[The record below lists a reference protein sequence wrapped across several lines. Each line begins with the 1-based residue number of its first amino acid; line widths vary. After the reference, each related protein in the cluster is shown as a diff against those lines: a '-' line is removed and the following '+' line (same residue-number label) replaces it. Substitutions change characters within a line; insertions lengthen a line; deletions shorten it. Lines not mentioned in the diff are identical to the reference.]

1 MDGELINNIMFFSK
15 ILLQG
20 FIPMI
25 SYFATNKVL
34 STYTLHKDF
43 KPKDIS
49 KVSIPLELKQ
59 KYTDIEI
66 SQIGSKKVREA
77 VLEFA
82 DILEKEFPKDSL
94 INFYNNVNEVKIK
107 RNGGILFLSA
117 EGTYSCEKNKIDY
130 CTLTSIYH
138 ELFHMASAV
147 FDNERK
153 LGYAGFRQAYYKP
166 GSELKGI
173 NIGVGINEGYTQL
186 LALRYFGDK
195 HKISKTYKFEVG
207 IVEKLEKI
215 VGQDEMKR
223 LYLNANLM
231 GLIENLKQYANEED
245 VLNFINGVDLVSKHS
260 SDLFLLSNDKMKTSI
275 INVYTFL
282 LQAYIT
288 KLKKQVENGI
298 ITTNEFVEQSTQYIK
313 SLGTSVKVG
322 GHNYEFLSVDSLL
335 DNLEKGINTQ
345 EEYFNFINNGGTWS
359 EYAKMGAEKY
369 EKRKSRQINADR
381 EPLEDNLNKIKRI

>member
-1 MDGELINNIMFFSK
+1 MDGELIKNIMVFSK
-15 ILLQG
+15 MLLQS
-20 FIPMI
+20 FMPMI

-82 DILEKEFPKDSL
+82 DILEKEFAKDSL

-107 RNGGILFLSA
+107 RNGGILLLSA
-117 EGTYSCEKNKIDY
+117 DGTYSCKKNKINY
-130 CTLTSIYH
+130 CTISSIYH
-138 ELFHMASAV
+138 ELFHMASSV
-147 FDNERK
+147 FNNENK
-153 LGYAGFRQAYYKP
+153 LGYTGFSQTYYTS
-166 GSELKGI
+166 GSKLEGI
-173 NIGVGINEGYTQL
+173 NIGDGINEGYTQL

-245 VLNFINGVDLVSKHS
+245 VLNFINGVDLVSNHS

-322 GHNYEFLSVDSLL
+322 GHNYEFLTVDSLL

-345 EEYFNFINNGGTWS
+345 EAFTNNEEIIS
-359 EYAKMGAEKY
+359 SH
-369 EKRKSRQINADR
+369 KR
-381 EPLEDNLNKIKRI
+381 